1 MNKIATTRSVD
12 VIAAEINHIKQE
24 TRILVLNNSIEIGR
38 RLVEAKSLV
47 EHGQWS
53 KWLKESVD
61 YSQRTAQNL
70 MRVFDEYG
78 ANQIDLFGSPK
89 AQAFADLSYTKALA
103 LLAIPENEREKFVED
118 NKVDEMS
125 TRQLQDVIKEKE
137 KVEKEKEEALKLA
150 EELKEKANRIEKEKA
165 QLESDLDNKD
175 QSLKLSKES
184 IEKLQDTLERER
196 EGAKQDMDK
205 LKKSIKETKD
215 KIKELKKAGNDEEI
229 EKLREELNK
238 KETEESNYM
247 NKIQELEERLK
258 EKPVDVEVVEK
269 IPEEIEKELKQL
281 REKQGLGEMAN
292 NFKIRFG
299 MIQDNFNEIFKII
312 SEMPEEIQVK
322 YKGAIKVLINK
333 MGERL

>member
-1 MNKIATTRSVD
+1 MNDIAITRSVD

-78 ANQIDLFGSPK
+78 ANQIDLFGTPK

-103 LLAIPENEREKFVED
+103 LLAIPENEREKFAED
-118 NKVDEMS
+118 NKVDE
-125 TRQLQDVIKEKE
+125 IKEKE

-150 EELKEKANRIEKEKA
+150 EELKEKANKIEKEKA

-238 KETEESNYM
+238 KQTEESNYM

-281 REKQGLGEMAN
+281 REKQSLGEMAN